1 MALALVDCESFY
13 ASCERIFRPDLK
25 HTPIVVLSNN
35 DGCVIARSN
44 EAKKMGIGM
53 GVPWFKVKK
62 SFLSQGG
69 QVFSSNFTF
78 YGDMSARVMNI
89 LEGFVPEIEIYSID
103 EAFLGLDTLKEY
115 YNLYEFG
122 CHIRSLVK
130 QWTGVPVRIG
140 IAPTK
145 TLTKIALNEAKRIN
159 VKTKVHQ
166 ISTTQE
172 IREALRNTPI
182 QDVWGVGRRLSEHLN
197 QAKINNALQLADIDP
212 NYIKRKFSIVLERTV
227 RELRGQRCID
237 IESNVSAKKQI
248 VVSRSFGTR
257 IKDLKNLRPI
267 VSNFAVRAA
276 EKLRN
281 EKQKCSQVS
290 VFVRTSLFSNHKPQH
305 TGYKTIE
312 LLTPT
317 NDTRDIL
324 IAAKKALLPIFR
336 PNYDYAKAGIL
347 LSRFTNET
355 TKQYSLFKDPE
366 EPKGNSKFM
375 EYIDQLN
382 NYETQIYFAS
392 QNTKKWSPMKQNMTS
407 PKYTTNWYELPIANL
422 VKKINSYQ

>member
-25 HTPIVVLSNN
+25 HVPIVVLSNN
-35 DGCVIARSN
+35 DGCVIARST

-53 GVPWFKVKK
+53 GVPWFKVKD

-69 QVFSSNFTF
+69 KVFSSNFTF

-89 LEGFVPEIEIYSID
+89 LEGFVPEVEVYSID
-103 EAFLGLDTLKEY
+103 EAFLGLDSLEEH
-115 YNLYEFG
+115 YNLYDFS
-122 CHIRSLVK
+122 CHIRGLIK

-159 VKTKVHQ
+159 VPTKVHQ
-166 ISTTQE
+166 ISTVKQ
-172 IREALRNTPI
+172 IREALKNTPVR
-182 QDVWGVGRRLSEHLN
+182 DVWGVGRRLGEHLN
-197 QAKINNALQLADIDP
+197 QAKITNALQLADVDP
-212 NYIKRKFSIVLERTV
+212 RYIKRKFSVVLERTV
-227 RELRGQRCID
+227 RELRGQRCLG
-237 IESNVSAKKQI
+237 IENNTAAKKQI
-248 VVSRSFGTR
+248 VVSRSFGT
-257 IKDLKNLRPI
+257 KVTDLKILRPI

-290 VFVRTSLFSNHKPQH
+290 VFVRTSPFSDHKPQH

-312 LLTPT
+312 FSTPT

-324 IAAKKALLPIFR
+324 IAAKKSLLPIFK
-336 PNYDYAKAGIL
+336 PGYDYAKAGIL
-347 LSRFTNET
+347 LSRFSNEAT
-355 TKQYSLFKDPE
+355 RQYSLFKDPN
-366 EPKGNSKFM
+366 EPKENSKFM
-375 EYIDQLN
+375 KYIDELN
-382 NYETQIYFAS
+382 AYEIQIYFAS

-407 PKYTTNWYELPIANL
+407 PKYTTSWYELPIA
-422 VKKINSYQ
+422 K

>member
-25 HTPIVVLSNN
+25 HIPIVVLSNN
-35 DGCVIARSN
+35 DGCVIARST
-44 EAKKMGIGM
+44 EAKRMGIGM

-69 QVFSSNFTF
+69 KVFSSNFTF

-89 LEGFVPEIEIYSID
+89 LEGFVPEVEIYSID
-103 EAFLGLDTLKEY
+103 EAFLGLDSLEEH

-122 CHIRSLVK
+122 CHIRRLVK

-159 VKTKVHQ
+159 VPTKVHQ
-166 ISTTQE
+166 ISTTKE

-182 QDVWGVGRRLSEHLN
+182 RDVWGVGRRLGEHLN
-197 QAKINNALQLADIDP
+197 QAKINNALQLADVDP
-212 NYIKRKFSIVLERTV
+212 RYIKRKFSVVLERTV
-227 RELRGQRCID
+227 RELRGQRCLN
-237 IESNVSAKKQI
+237 IENNTSAKKQI
-248 VVSRSFGTR
+248 VVSRSFGNR
-257 IKDLKNLRPI
+257 VVDLKTLRPI
-267 VSNFAVRAA
+267 ISNFAVRAA

-290 VFVRTSLFSNHKPQH
+290 VFVRTSPFSDHKPQH
-305 TGYKTIE
+305 TGYKSID

-336 PNYDYAKAGIL
+336 SGYDYAKAGIL
-347 LSRFTNET
+347 LSSFTNET
-355 TKQYSLFKDPE
+355 TKQYSLFKDPD
-366 EPKGNSKFM
+366 EPKENSKFM
-375 EYIDQLN
+375 KYIDQLN

-407 PKYTTNWYELPIANL
+407 PKYTTDWYDLPKAN
-422 VKKINSYQ
+422 

>member
-25 HTPIVVLSNN
+25 HVPIVVLSNN
-35 DGCVIARSN
+35 DGCVIARSA

-53 GVPWFKVKK
+53 GVPWFKVKD
-62 SFLSQGG
+62 SFLAQGG
-69 QVFSSNFTF
+69 KVFSSNFTF

-89 LEGFVPEIEIYSID
+89 LEGFVPEVEVYSID
-103 EAFLGLDTLKEY
+103 EAFLGLDSLEEH
-115 YNLYEFG
+115 YNLYDFG
-122 CHIRSLVK
+122 CHIRSLIK

-159 VKTKVHQ
+159 VPTKVHQ
-166 ISTTQE
+166 ISTVKE
-172 IREALRNTPI
+172 IREALKNTPVR
-182 QDVWGVGRRLSEHLN
+182 DVWGVGRRLSEHLN
-197 QAKINNALQLADIDP
+197 QAKITNALQLANVDP
-212 NYIKRKFSIVLERTV
+212 CYIKRKFSVVLERTV
-227 RELRGQRCID
+227 RELRGQRCLD
-237 IESNVSAKKQI
+237 IENSASAKKQI

-257 IKDLKNLRPI
+257 VTDLKTLRPI

-290 VFVRTSLFSNHKPQH
+290 VFVRTSPFSDHKPQH

-312 LLTPT
+312 FSTPT

-324 IAAKKALLPIFR
+324 IAAKKALLPIFK
-336 PNYDYAKAGIL
+336 PGSNA
-347 LSRFTNET
+347 T
-355 TKQYSLFKDPE
+355 TIF
-366 EPKGNSKFM
+366 
-375 EYIDQLN
+375 
-382 NYETQIYFAS
+382 
-392 QNTKKWSPMKQNMTS
+392 
-407 PKYTTNWYELPIANL
+407 
-422 VKKINSYQ
+422 

>member
-25 HTPIVVLSNN
+25 NTPIVVLSNN
-35 DGCVIARSN
+35 DGCVIARST

-62 SFLSQGG
+62 SFLLQGG

-103 EAFLGLDTLKEY
+103 EAFLGMDSLEEH

-122 CHIRSLVK
+122 CYVRSLIK

-159 VKTKVHQ
+159 VPTKVHQ
-166 ISTTQE
+166 ISTTKE

-182 QDVWGVGRRLSEHLN
+182 RDVWGVGRKLSEHLN
-197 QAKINNALQLADIDP
+197 QAKISNALQLADIDP
-212 NYIKRKFSIVLERTV
+212 NYIKRKFSLVLERTV
-227 RELRGQRCID
+227 RELRGQRCLD
-237 IESNVSAKKQI
+237 IENNVSAKKQI
-248 VVSRSFGTR
+248 VVSRSFGNR
-257 IKDLKNLRPI
+257 VADLKTLRSI
-267 VSNFAVRAA
+267 VSNFAVRAS

-290 VFVRTSLFSNHKPQH
+290 VFVRTSPFSNHKPQH
-305 TGYKTIE
+305 TGHKTME
-312 LLTPT
+312 LLNPT

-324 IAAKKALLPIFR
+324 IAAKKALLPIFK
-336 PNYDYAKAGIL
+336 PGYDYAKAGIL

-355 TKQYSLFKDPE
+355 TKQYSLFKDPN
-366 EPKGNSKFM
+366 EPKDNSKFM
-375 EYIDQLN
+375 KYIDQLN

-392 QNTKKWSPMKQNMTS
+392 QNTKRWSPMKQNMTS
-407 PKYTTNWYELPIANL
+407 PKYTTSWYELPI
-422 VKKINSYQ
+422 VK